1 MGPGTVDRPNLKA
14 VILLRACCDAEG
26 VTQRDLGRDVQPFAA
41 HKLTPGE
48 WRAELTRAIDA
59 LVSEGMLLRSGARL
73 TAAPGGIEAA
83 RRFVGT
89 DVALPGDWERARNIH
104 LIAKACGLEDLNPGR
119 LKSLATPDGLRARI
133 LERAFG
139 FRLKGPPT
147 PARVRNALA
156 VVALERA
163 FGDRIKGGL
172 GAGEGITGKMA
183 RLLAGQLSRRPRD
196 FGTDKRLVATLAAE
210 QIGGLQSDLGA
221 LQLAVLKGFLSRA
234 TEQPAAS
241 HLRVVESR
249 PAEAPLPLPAS
260 PGNDPAPLM
269 HAPPAPQT
277 PAMPSPA
284 AVPQVAPA
292 ARPAAAAVARL
303 LPRPDLARFAAIVTI
318 EARRRAEGWAGNRK
332 AFISHVWQAI
342 RERHPDWGLSE
353 IEFKCMLAEAHRT
366 GHLTLANA
374 DLKEKR
380 SLKDLQDSA
389 VAYKNTEWHFIRVQ
403 D

>member
-14 VILLRACCDAEG
+14 VILLRASCDAPG

-48 WRAELTRAIDA
+48 WRAELARAIDA
-59 LVSEGMLLRSGARL
+59 LVSEGMLLRAGSRL
-73 TAAPGGIEAA
+73 TAAPAGIEAA
-83 RRFVGT
+83 RRFVGAS
-89 DVALPGDWERARNIH
+89 VVLPGDWERVRDIH

-163 FGDRIKGGL
+163 FGDRIKGGF
-172 GAGEGITGKMA
+172 GAGEGISGKMA
-183 RLLAGQLSRRPRD
+183 RRLAGQLSRRPRD

-210 QIGGLQSDLGA
+210 QFGGLQSDLGT
-221 LQLAVLKGFLSRA
+221 LRLAVLRGFLSRA
-234 TEQPAAS
+234 TQQPAAA

-249 PAEAPLPLPAS
+249 ATEAPQPPQDA
-260 PGNDPAPLM
+260 APLL
-269 HAPPAPQT
+269 APVPLARAPSVT
-277 PAMPSPA
+277 PAGPSPA
-284 AVPQVAPA
+284 SVPQAAPG
-292 ARPAAAAVARL
+292 ARPAAAIVAKL
-303 LPRPDLARFAAIVTI
+303 LPRPDLKRFAAIVI
-318 EARRRAEGWAGNRK
+318 AEARRRAEGWAGNRK

-342 RERHPDWGLSE
+342 REGHPEWGLSE